1 MGILPPLSVVVC
13 GLLSALADVWPDV
26 LARLGKWKVWL
37 KQIPAWLCVAI
48 CLFAMVKGLDQT
60 GYTNTFYR
68 YSRQVVEKEDLL
80 LDNGFLARYELLMRV
95 AEEVPEEQKI
105 LITRDGYQYPLRARG
120 YVLTANPIVS
130 LMNEPL
136 ENVEKTLQ
144 DMNVAMLATEP
155 AFWDDRYYALSDL
168 STYLNALPAE
178 QMIETEYMRLYLV
191 DPALVPAAQAIYDQL
206 YSTEGGTL

>member
-1 MGILPPLSVVVC
+1 
-13 GLLSALADVWPDV
+13 
-26 LARLGKWKVWL
+26 
-37 KQIPAWLCVAI
+37 
-48 CLFAMVKGLDQT
+48 MV
-60 GYTNTFYR
+60 
-68 YSRQVVEKEDLL
+68 EEEDLL

-136 ENVEKTLQ
+136 ENVEKALQ